1 MAADAI
7 SGAFGNL
14 DPSLQ
19 LMLLMSSL
27 TLLPFAVSSMTSF
40 LRYVI
45 VFSILKQAMGTQ
57 QVPPSIVLVGLSLI
71 LTLYT
76 MSPVFSEMYTAVN
89 PLLNNP
95 KANVMD
101 IMNRGVTPLKNFMM
115 RQTREDDIRIFLEVS
130 RKKAPESV
138 NDLSVWE
145 ITPAFMLSEL
155 RTAFEIGF
163 VIFIPFVIID
173 LVVANILMALGM
185 MMLSPTIISLPF
197 KILIFI
203 AVDGWTLVVRGLIQ
217 SFN

>member
-1 MAADAI
+1 MVADAI

>member
-1 MAADAI
+1 MATAAF
-7 SGAFGNL
+7 SGAFANL
-14 DPSLQ
+14 DPALQ
-19 LMLLMSSL
+19 LMLLMASL
-27 TLLPFAVSSMTSF
+27 TLLPFMVSGMTSF

-57 QVPPSIVLVGLSLI
+57 QVPPSMVLVGLALI
-71 LTLYT
+71 LTFYT
-76 MSPVFSEMYTAVN
+76 MSPVFGEMYTAVN

-95 KANVMD
+95 KSNVMD
-101 IMNRGVTPLKNFMM
+101 IMNKGVVPLKQFMM
-115 RQTREDDIRIFLEVS
+115 RQTREEDVRIFLEVS
-130 RKKAPESV
+130 RKRAPDSV
-138 NDLSVWE
+138 NDLSIWE

-155 RTAFEIGF
+155 RTSFEIGF

-203 AVDGWTLVVRGLIQ
+203 AVDGWSLIVRGLIQ

>member
-1 MAADAI
+1 MATAAF
-7 SGAFGNL
+7 SGPFANL
-14 DPSLQ
+14 DPALQ
-19 LMLLMSSL
+19 LMLLMASL
-27 TLLPFAVSSMTSF
+27 TLLPFLVSGMTSF

-45 VFSILKQAMGTQ
+45 VFSILKQALGTQ
-57 QVPPSIVLVGLSLI
+57 QVPPSMVLVGLALI
-71 LTLYT
+71 LSFYT
-76 MSPVFSEMYTAVN
+76 MSPVFGEMYTAVN

-95 KANVMD
+95 KANVME
-101 IMNRGVTPLKNFMM
+101 IMNKGVVPLKQFMM
-115 RQTREDDIRIFLEVS
+115 RQTREEDVRVFLEVS
-130 RKKAPESV
+130 RKRAPESV
-138 NDLSVWE
+138 NDLSIWE

-155 RTAFEIGF
+155 RTSFEIGF

-203 AVDGWTLVVRGLIQ
+203 AVDGWSLIVRGLIQ